1 MDASLMTRVEVEAD
15 GLARWFGTGDRA
27 VVALEPATF
36 SIARAARIALLG
48 PSGSGKST
56 LLNLIAGLD
65 EPSAGHISW
74 PGLGPRETLRPVAL
88 GMIHQFVALIPT
100 LSVAE
105 NVALPLRLAH
115 CANQAEAVQVAIA
128 AVALTELADRLPDEL
143 SGGQA
148 QRAGIARVLAHSPK
162 LLLADEPTGQL
173 DQNTGQAALSAILDH
188 AGQHGTTVVV
198 ATHDPAIAA
207 RMEHIWQMS
216 HGRLIAHDI
225 AVTA

>member
-1 MDASLMTRVEVEAD
+1 MTLVDVEAR
-15 GLARWFGTGDRA
+15 GLARWYGAGDRA

-36 SIARAARIALLG
+36 SIGKGARIALLG

-56 LLNLIAGLD
+56 LLNLMAGLD
-65 EPSAGHISW
+65 EPSAGRISW
-74 PGLGPRETLRPVAL
+74 PDLGPRETLRPITL

-100 LSVAE
+100 LTVAE

-115 CANQAEAVQVAIA
+115 CTKEAGAVQTAVA
-128 AVALTELADRLPDEL
+128 AVGLTEVADHLPDEL

-173 DQNTGQAALSAILDH
+173 DQNTGQAMLSVILEH
-188 AGQHGTTVVV
+188 ADRNGTTLVI
-198 ATHDPAIAA
+198 ATHDPAVAG
-207 RMEHIWQMS
+207 RTDHTWHMS
-216 HGRLIAHDI
+216 YGRLIARNTTV
-225 AVTA
+225 AA